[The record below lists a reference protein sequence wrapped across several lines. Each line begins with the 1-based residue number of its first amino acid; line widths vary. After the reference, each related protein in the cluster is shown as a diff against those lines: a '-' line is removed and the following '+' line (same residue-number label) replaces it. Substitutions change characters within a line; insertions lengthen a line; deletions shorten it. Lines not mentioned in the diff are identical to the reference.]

1 MSGKSVK
8 GISPHPP
15 ISNWPSLPMYQL
27 IPKRRKRRRKKPI
40 YSCLGEWRNEWKR
53 CRFPLALHFH
63 FQIIDAAMAGP
74 LLRRG
79 QFCQLSTLLETAL
92 CPFFTS
98 YLTTSCLI
106 YFFFLHFPEKLH
118 AYLYWKRSEGLFWQF
133 VGDCKIF
140 AQNNS
145 IGFVDDWFWHFS
157 LHWILVWA
165 AELDWNISIWERK
178 RMRGVLIYLD
188 AKLWVVHQS

>member
-27 IPKRRKRRRKKPI
+27 IPKRRKRRRNADLFLFGRMKKWMEEMQVPSCPPFPFPNHRCSHGRAPI
-40 YSCLGEWRNEWKR
+40 E
-53 CRFPLALHFH
+53 
-63 FQIIDAAMAGP
+63 AG
-74 LLRRG
+74 
-79 QFCQLSTLLETAL
+79 STLLETAL

-106 YFFFLHFPEKLH
+106 YFFILHFPEKLH